1 MTGVTHS
8 PLYAHHQAAGARFV
22 VDDGWEVPAAFHGLE
37 AEHRAATQG
46 VALADRSPVGRLQAT
61 GPDVLDLLNRLSTNR
76 VDPLDPGAGAATVL
90 TTNKGRIIDW
100 LTVLHPGDRTV
111 ILTSPPCAEAVRAW
125 IDRYTIIED
134 VTVEDVTPTTALIGV
149 LGPYA
154 AAIVEAVLGLAAVE
168 LPPMGCRTVP
178 WGAGALL
185 AARTDPL
192 RVPGYDLMVDATD
205 AAALWDALAEAG
217 AAHGVQPIGLEAM
230 EALRVENG
238 LPRWGTELGDA
249 YNPLEAGL
257 TESVSWTKGCYI
269 GQEIVA
275 RLWTY
280 HKVQRYLVGLAF
292 RGAGEARPA
301 PGASLRVG
309 DARAGA
315 LTSVAFS
322 PGAGALLGLGY
333 LRAAHATVGQ
343 AVEVPLADGHIV
355 SGVVTRV
362 AEKPTAPVPSLVLAE
377 TDDDLSV

>member
-1 MTGVTHS
+1 MHS
-8 PLYAHHQAAGARFV
+8 PLHSHHQAAGARFV
-22 VDDGWEVPAAFHGLE
+22 VDDGWEVPAAFRDLD
-37 AEHRAATQG
+37 AEYRAATQG

-61 GPDVLDLLNRLSTNR
+61 GPDVLDLLNRLSTNA
-76 VDPLDPGAGAATVL
+76 VDPLDPGAGEATVL

-100 LTVLHPGDRTV
+100 ITLLHPGDRTV
-111 ILTSPPCAEAVRAW
+111 ILTSPPCAEAVSAW

-134 VTVEDVTPTTALIGV
+134 VTVEDVTPSTALIGV
-149 LGPYA
+149 LGPA
-154 AAIVEAVLGLAAVE
+154 AAAVVEAVLGPEAAG
-168 LPPMGCRTVP
+168 LPPLGCRTVP
-178 WGAGALL
+178 WGAGVVL

-192 RVPGYDLMVDATD
+192 RVPGYDLLVDASD
-205 AAALWDALAEAG
+205 AVTLWDALAQAG
-217 AAHGVQPIGLEAM
+217 AAHGVQPIGFEAM

-238 LPRWGTELGDA
+238 LPRWGHELGDA

-269 GQEIVA
+269 GQEVVA

-280 HKVQRYLVGLAF
+280 HKVQKYLVGLAF
-292 RGAGEARPA
+292 QADGDTRPA
-301 PGASLRVG
+301 PGASLHVG

-343 AVEVPLADGHIV
+343 AVEVPLDDGRLV
-355 SGVVTRV
+355 SAVVTRV
-362 AEKPTAPVPSLVLAE
+362 AEKPTAPVPSLALADV
-377 TDDDLSV
+377 DDDLSV

>member
-1 MTGVTHS
+1 MMRS
-8 PLYAHHQAAGARFV
+8 PLHSRHQAAGARFID
-22 VDDGWEVPAAFHGLE
+22 DDGWEVPAAFRGLE
-37 AEHRAATQG
+37 AEYRAATQG
-46 VALADRSPVGRLQAT
+46 AALADRSPVGRLQAT

-76 VDPLDPGAGAATVL
+76 VDPLAPGAGAATVL

-111 ILTSPPCAEAVRAW
+111 ILTSPPCAAAVRAW

-134 VTVEDVTPTTALIGV
+134 VTVEDMTPSTALIGV
-149 LGPYA
+149 LGPA
-154 AAIVEAVLGLAAVE
+154 AAAVMTETLGPAAVE
-168 LPPMGCRTVP
+168 LPPLECRTVP
-178 WGAGALL
+178 WGAGVVLV
-185 AARTDPL
+185 ARTDPL
-192 RVPGYDLMVDATD
+192 RVPGYDLMVDASD

-217 AAHGVQPIGLEAM
+217 ASHGVQPIGLETM

-238 LPRWGTELGDA
+238 LPRWGAELGDA

-269 GQEIVA
+269 GQEVVA

-292 RGAGEARPA
+292 QADGEFRPERGAALHVEG
-301 PGASLRVG
+301 
-309 DARAGA
+309 ARAGA

-333 LRAAHATVGQ
+333 LQAAHATVGQ
-343 AVEVPLADGHIV
+343 AVEVPLEDGRIV

>member
-1 MTGVTHS
+1 MLYS
-8 PLYAHHQAAGARFV
+8 PLHSHHQAAGARFV
-22 VDDGWEVPAAFHGLE
+22 ADDGWEVPAGFLGLD
-37 AEHRAATQG
+37 AEYRTATQG
-46 VALADRSPVGRLQAT
+46 VALADRSPIGRLQAT

-76 VDPLDPGAGAATVL
+76 VDPLDPGTGAATAL

-100 LTVLHPGDRTV
+100 ITVLHPGDRTV
-111 ILTSPPCAEAVRAW
+111 ILTSPPCSEAVGAW

-134 VTVEDVTPTTALIGV
+134 VTVEDVTPSTALIGV
-149 LGPYA
+149 LGPA
-154 AAIVEAVLGLAAVE
+154 AEAVVEEVLGPSAAE
-168 LPPMGCRTVP
+168 LPPLGCRTVP

-185 AARTDPL
+185 VARTSPL
-192 RVPGYDLMVDATD
+192 GVPGYDLMVDAGD

-238 LPRWGTELGDA
+238 LPRWGQELGEA

-269 GQEIVA
+269 GQEVVA

-280 HKVQRYLVGLAF
+280 HKVQKYLVSLTFQGNS
-292 RGAGEARPA
+292 EARPA
-301 PGASLRVG
+301 PGAALHVG
-309 DARAGA
+309 DARVGA
-315 LTSVAFS
+315 LTSVTFS

-343 AVEVPLADGHIV
+343 AVEVPLEDGRLL

-377 TDDDLSV
+377 FDDDDLSV

>member
-1 MTGVTHS
+1 MHS
-8 PLYAHHQAAGARFV
+8 PLHSRHQANGARFV
-22 VDDGWEVPAAFHGLE
+22 VDDGFEVPAAFRGLE
-37 AEHRAATQG
+37 VEYHAATRG

-76 VDPLDPGAGAATVL
+76 VDPLDPGTGAATVL

-100 LTVLHPGDRTV
+100 ITLLHPGDRTV
-111 ILTSPPCAEAVRAW
+111 ILTSPPCAEVVSAW

-134 VTVEDVTPTTALIGV
+134 VTVEDVTPSTALVGV
-149 LGPYA
+149 LGPA
-154 AAIVEAVLGLAAVE
+154 AATVVEDVLGLSAAE
-168 LPPMGCRTVP
+168 LPLLGCCTVP

-185 AARTDPL
+185 VARTDPL
-192 RVPGYDLMVDATD
+192 RVPGYDLMVDGGD

-238 LPRWGTELGDA
+238 VPRWGSELGDA

-269 GQEIVA
+269 GQEVVA

-280 HKVQRYLVGLAF
+280 HKVQKYLVGLAF
-292 RGAGEARPA
+292 QGEDDARPA
-301 PGASLRVG
+301 PGATLHVG
-309 DARAGA
+309 DARVGA

-322 PGAGALLGLGY
+322 PGAEALLGLGY

-343 AVEVPLADGHIV
+343 AVEVPLDDGRLM

-362 AEKPTAPVPSLVLAE
+362 AEKPTAPVPSLVLASM
-377 TDDDLSV
+377 DDDLSV

>member
-1 MTGVTHS
+1 MHS
-8 PLYAHHQAAGARFV
+8 PLHSRHQAAGASFV
-22 VDDGWEVPAAFHGLE
+22 DVDGWEVPAGFRGLE
-37 AEHRAATQG
+37 TEYRAATQG
-46 VALADRSPVGRLQAT
+46 VALADRSPLGRLVAT

-76 VDPLDPGAGAATVL
+76 VDPLEAGTGEATVL

-100 LTVLHPGDRTV
+100 ITVLHPGDRTV
-111 ILTSPPCAEAVRAW
+111 ILTSPPGAEAVSAW

-134 VTVEDVTPTTALIGV
+134 VTVEDVTPSSALIGV
-149 LGPYA
+149 LGPA
-154 AAIVEAVLGLAAVE
+154 AAAVVEQVLGPDAAE
-168 LPPMGCRTVP
+168 LPTLGCRTVP

-192 RVPGYDLMVDATD
+192 RVPGYDLMVDAAD
-205 AAALWDALAEAG
+205 AASLWDALAEAG
-217 AAHGVQPIGLEAM
+217 AARGVQPIGLEAM

-238 LPRWGTELGDA
+238 LPRWGPELGDA

-269 GQEIVA
+269 GQEVVA

-280 HKVQRYLVGLAF
+280 HKVQKYLVGLAF
-292 RGAGEARPA
+292 HGDGDARPA
-301 PGASLRVG
+301 PGAPLHVG

-343 AVEVPLADGHIV
+343 AVEVPLDDGRHV

-362 AEKPTAPVPSLVLAE
+362 AAKPTTPVPSLVLAE
-377 TDDDLSV
+377 FDDDDLSV